1 MTTKEKLKNKQIEY
15 NNITA
20 KRRKLGKKIKYMG
33 IEDKK
38 LEKDQLELMQI
49 IITLQKELEND

>member
-1 MTTKEKLKNKQIEY
+1 MTSMEKLKNTQKEY
-15 NNITA
+15 NAITG

-38 LEKDQLELMQI
+38 LEKEQFELLKKI
-49 IITLQKELEND
+49 ETLKKELGQ